1 MSVEITYE
9 RVPPMCKQ
17 CKAFGHIDA
26 QCPPKG
32 VWTSKVKTIEAWRN
46 TPTLVC
52 QWGRTRHMRTQ

>member
-17 CKAFGHIDA
+17 CKTFGHIDA

-32 VWTSKVKTIEAWRN
+32 GGLLKLR
-46 TPTLVC
+46 
-52 QWGRTRHMRTQ
+52 Q